1 MAHLTGEVWAIVG
14 RNSGIEGA
22 ASGSE
27 DRPWARWFARS
38 GSLQVEPAEAGEQAR
53 TLLSED
59 GQTAALRFN
68 ERVLDTLTGDLA
80 GLVEYVTVLDGAQ
93 ADEARTAGV
102 HRVPS
107 LSASLNAMRVPS
119 GESDGHST
127 W

>member
-1 MAHLTGEVWAIVG
+1 MWAIAA
-14 RNSGIEGA
+14 RNSGTEGST
-22 ASGSE
+22 SGNE

-80 GLVEYVTVLDGAQ
+80 GLVEYVKIGRASCR
-93 ADEARTAGV
+93 E
-102 HRVPS
+102 RV
-107 LSASLNAMRVPS
+107 
-119 GESDGHST
+119 
-127 W
+127 